1 MPGLPRDGDAVY
13 FAVHPVAG
21 TERQCN
27 YCGTPGGA
35 ERRCRRCCCWQE
47 FLSGRVF
54 AAKATAALAWA
65 VNHQMYATCM
75 HAWKQQRQPIGSHNS
90 CGGAAAAHS
99 LTRAIAAIGIRTLPS
114 IQLMATARCL
124 RMAAA
129 NNGDVYDIVLH
140 RVQQCR

>member
-65 VNHQMYATCM
+65 VNHQMYAMCM
-75 HAWKQQRQPIGSHNS
+75 HAWKQQRQPIGNSNS
-90 CGGAAAAHS
+90 CGGGCGGAQFDTCYRRHWNPH
-99 LTRAIAAIGIRTLPS
+99 AAIDPVDGHGKVS
-114 IQLMATARCL
+114 AHGGCKQW
-124 RMAAA
+124 
-129 NNGDVYDIVLH
+129 
-140 RVQQCR
+140 